1 MSTINAAA
9 ILKRI
14 EQVLVDS
21 LGNLR
26 TVPAGRFQADSY
38 EGISDDTEAI
48 RAFVLPTV
56 DAEIVAMRRH
66 PQSPMTMHSLALM
79 EIDVKASIT
88 RATDATAKVDAAT
101 RRTVKAAAV
110 ADADIVRQALS
121 YPGNLAT
128 TSAGTSTGI
137 VTGMLSYIDSS
148 IQVRFGGD
156 VGARVTSVHRL
167 RGVVQITQATS

>member
-1 MSTINAAA
+1 M
-9 ILKRI
+9 
-14 EQVLVDS
+14 
-21 LGNLR
+21 
-26 TVPAGRFQADSY
+26 
-38 EGISDDTEAI
+38 
-48 RAFVLPTV
+48 
-56 DAEIVAMRRH
+56 
-66 PQSPMTMHSLALM
+66 
-79 EIDVKASIT
+79 KASIT